1 MTGSSEASKVALDG
15 HVDRAVIQIGQAVGI
30 PNLTFLSA
38 RSALHAPTFWQTT
51 PGFRQKCE
59 SAVVQHELL
68 SARETE
74 ILRRVSRGCSNQ
86 EIADQLSITV
96 GTTKGH
102 LHRIFGKLDVRN
114 RTAAVAKA
122 RKLSLL

>member
-1 MTGSSEASKVALDG
+1 LPS
-15 HVDRAVIQIGQAVGI
+15 
-30 PNLTFLSA
+30 P
-38 RSALHAPTFWQTT
+38 SALHARNYWQTT
-51 PGFRQKCE
+51 PEFRQKCE

-68 SARETE
+68 TARETE
-74 ILRRVSRGCSNQ
+74 ILRRVSRGFSNQ
-86 EIADQLSITV
+86 DIADQLSITV

-122 RKLSLL
+122 RKLGLL

>member
-1 MTGSSEASKVALDG
+1 MTAL
-15 HVDRAVIQIGQAVGI
+15 IQAA
-30 PNLTFLSA
+30 NLALEKI
-38 RSALHAPTFWQTT
+38 RLHASRGRQITT
-51 PGFRQKCE
+51 ARI
-59 SAVVQHELL
+59 SAKSGSAMVTHGLL
-68 SARETE
+68 SGKETE
-74 ILRRVSRGCSNQ
+74 ILRRLSRGFSNQ

-122 RKLSLL
+122 RRLGLL

>member
-1 MTGSSEASKVALDG
+1 MVT
-15 HVDRAVIQIGQAVGI
+15 
-30 PNLTFLSA
+30 
-38 RSALHAPTFWQTT
+38 
-51 PGFRQKCE
+51 
-59 SAVVQHELL
+59 HELL
-68 SARETE
+68 NVRETEFFGEAVADSAIRRFMVEHGLLSGRETE
-74 ILRRVSRGCSNQ
+74 ILRRVSRGFSNR

-122 RKLSLL
+122 RELGLL

>member
-1 MTGSSEASKVALDG
+1 MVTHG
-15 HVDRAVIQIGQAVGI
+15 
-30 PNLTFLSA
+30 
-38 RSALHAPTFWQTT
+38 
-51 PGFRQKCE
+51 
-59 SAVVQHELL
+59 LL
-68 SARETE
+68 SGRETE
-74 ILRRVSRGCSNQ
+74 ILRRVSRGFSNQ

-122 RKLSLL
+122 RQLGLL